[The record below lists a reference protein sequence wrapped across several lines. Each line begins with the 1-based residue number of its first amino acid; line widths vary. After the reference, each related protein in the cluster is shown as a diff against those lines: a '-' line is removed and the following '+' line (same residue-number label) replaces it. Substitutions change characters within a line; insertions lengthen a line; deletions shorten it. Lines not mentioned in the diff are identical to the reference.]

1 MEFKCIYVNNFV
13 YEWVVFVAIFLILF
27 IMALNCYCKLCNF
40 TGIGAK
46 SMMLWSPE
54 PLFLF

>member
-1 MEFKCIYVNNFV
+1 MSGLVLLLFFFI
-13 YEWVVFVAIFLILF
+13 IFM
-27 IMALNCYCKLCNF
+27 MALSCYCKLCNF